1 MKRVGIQSGQ
11 KKTAWWTEEIRNVV
25 REKKIAYHKW
35 IQRQTTENGQNYKQI
50 REKVK
55 KIVSEAKSKS
65 WEQFGHQLEHN
76 NHSANKLFWQT
87 IRRLHKDEQK
97 PTRSIK
103 DMAGRLLTR
112 EEDILN
118 RWKEYFAELY
128 NPTSAKH
135 IKLNEPTD
143 NESNTISTTEV
154 TTAIKSLKS
163 GKAAGVDEIRPEMLK
178 SLKSGGVDWLT
189 RICRVAWTTGKA
201 PLEWQTDIVVP
212 IFKKGD
218 QKECSNYRGITLLSL
233 PGKVFTR
240 IIERRCRDIVEP
252 HIQETQC
259 GFRARRGT
267 TDQIFTLQQILE
279 KSWEFAKLVYTLFID
294 LEKAYDRVPRE
305 ILWKIL
311 QEYGIRGHLLSSIQ
325 ALYNNCRSSVRI
337 NGNKSEHFQVK

>member
-87 IRRLHKDEQK
+87 IRRLHKGEQK

-103 DMAGRLLTR
+103 DMTGRLLTR

-118 RWKEYFAELY
+118 RWKKYFAELY
-128 NPTSAKH
+128 NPTSAKY

-154 TTAIKSLKS
+154 TTAIQSLKS

-189 RICRVAWTTGKA
+189 RICRVAWTTGVQFSDDGKQAGEIDRQIGTASRILRSLNRTVITKA
-201 PLEWQTDIVVP
+201 ELSKKDKIGNLQIVVSTNTY
-212 IFKKGD
+212 IW
-218 QKECSNYRGITLLSL
+218 T
-233 PGKVFTR
+233 
-240 IIERRCRDIVEP
+240 
-252 HIQETQC
+252 
-259 GFRARRGT
+259 
-267 TDQIFTLQQILE
+267 
-279 KSWEFAKLVYTLFID
+279 
-294 LEKAYDRVPRE
+294 
-305 ILWKIL
+305 
-311 QEYGIRGHLLSSIQ
+311 
-325 ALYNNCRSSVRI
+325 
-337 NGNKSEHFQVK
+337 